1 MLEVRKRFY
10 GEDRGII
17 SYDKPFN
24 LVLSISLILFFCA
37 VMKFRLF
44 YYIIIAGGIALRLV
58 WVSDMEWK
66 DDEIWMY
73 TKAHEV
79 AKSGTFPAV
88 GMSSGGGIV
97 NPGISV
103 GAFAVIALFTDDPL
117 SMDRVVQI
125 LNVAA
130 LLCF

>member
-44 YYIIIAGGIALRLV
+44 YYIIIAGGIALRLI

-66 DDEIWMY
+66 GDEIWMY
-73 TKAHEV
+73 TKAHEA
-79 AKSGTFPAV
+79 AKSGTFPAA
-88 GMSSGGGIV
+88 GMPSGGVIV
-97 NPGISV
+97 NPALSV
-103 GAFAVIALFTDDPL
+103 AAFPVIALFTD
-117 SMDRVVQI
+117 
-125 LNVAA
+125 AA
-130 LLCF
+130 LSLERIL